1 MDSLIHLTSVTASNL
16 TEHLS
21 NNEWMLDHAS
31 LEIILVEYFF
41 YNTEHCHML
50 VHNIT
55 LFLVRQRRKQKFKLS
70 IGGGSKNVNAV
81 CNMGLV
87 PPVRSTRKNSIIH
100 SFHHSIIELVLQL
113 FSVVMYMI
121 GAISFNLF

>member
-70 IGGGSKNVNAV
+70 IGGGRHNTSKNVNAV

-87 PPVRSTRKNSIIH
+87 PPVRSTRKNSII
-100 SFHHSIIELVLQL
+100 ELVLQL